1 MSVDRKIENVEKWT
15 WDPRG
20 GLQNDGS
27 EGLVVDQQIKYK
39 KVASQN
45 RRNGFLWSAESKR

>member
-1 MSVDRKIENVEKWT
+1 VSVDRKIENVGKWT

-20 GLQNDGS
+20 GLQNDRS